1 MSFPPYEHGVYLHS
15 GSIIVKFYLIRET
28 LKTEYSLVLGF
39 ENENGN
45 MCFIGL

>member
-1 MSFPPYEHGVYLHS
+1 MLK
-15 GSIIVKFYLIRET
+15 IIVKFYFIREI
-28 LKTEYSLVLGF
+28 LKIEYFLVLGF